1 LSIKTVKQFCKNK
14 NMCSG
19 CVGCNPEGFYMDGE
33 VTDEEALQMHGGKFT
48 YCKACV
54 ELLGGGDTSWMRSA
68 VLCESCGVV
77 GETV

>member
-1 LSIKTVKQFCKNK
+1 
-14 NMCSG
+14 
-19 CVGCNPEGFYMDGE
+19 MDGE
-33 VTDEEALQMHGGKFT
+33 VTGEEALQMHGGKFT